1 MTVIKYWRRAIVA
14 LLVAGSGLG
23 CTSPEA
29 TRTRGGGPGADVGNH
44 PRGPVE
50 LHAGARMYSG
60 TPTAG
65 KGIGEHALIRGTEQ
79 AGQR

>member
-1 MTVIKYWRRAIVA
+1 MIKHWRSIAA
-14 LLVAGSGLG
+14 LLLVAGTGLA

-44 PRGPVE
+44 PRGPVA
-50 LHAGARMYSG
+50 LHAGARMYTG

-65 KGIGEHALIRGTEQ
+65 KGIGSHAFIGGTEQ

>member
-1 MTVIKYWRRAIVA
+1 MAVIKHWRRAIAA
-14 LLVAGSGLG
+14 LLVGAVLG

-29 TRTRGGGPGADVGNH
+29 TRTRGEGPGADVGNH
-44 PRGPVE
+44 PRGPVQ
-50 LHAGARMYSG
+50 LHAGARMYTG

-65 KGIGEHALIRGTEQ
+65 KGIGTRAFIGGTEQ

>member
-1 MTVIKYWRRAIVA
+1 MRPWRRWIAA
-14 LLVAGSGLG
+14 LLVAGTGLG

-50 LHAGARMYSG
+50 LHAGARMYAG

-65 KGIGEHALIRGTEQ
+65 KGIGERTLIGGTAQ